1 MSPDP
6 SSPEIGFVGLGA
18 MGLPMA
24 KSLLAAGHSV
34 RGFDLNAAAVA
45 DFAAAGGRAANGAAA
60 AADGAGTLI
69 LMVVNADQA
78 EEVLFA
84 QGAAETLRP
93 GGVVILMAT
102 CAPGR
107 AAAIGQRLKEQ
118 GRDFLD
124 APVSGGVV
132 GAAGGTLTI
141 MAGGPVDI
149 VERARPVLSV
159 LGDKLRHV
167 GPQWGAGSAMKTVNQ
182 LLAGVHI
189 VAAAEALTLAERLGI
204 DPQAA
209 LDILGSAA
217 AGSWML
223 TNRGPRMLQSD
234 PEVTSAID
242 IFVKDLGIVLDAGA
256 AVKTGLP
263 IAAQARQAFLSAS
276 GMGLGRADD
285 SQVIATYRATG
296 PKPA

>member
-1 MSPDP
+1 MA
-6 SSPEIGFVGLGA
+6 EITFVGLGA

-24 KSLLAAGHSV
+24 KGLLSAGHAV
-34 RGFDLNAAAVA
+34 RGFDLNPAALAA
-45 DFAAAGGRAANGAAA
+45 FAEAGGRPANGAAA
-60 AADGAGTLI
+60 AADGASTLI

-78 EEVLFA
+78 DEVLFT
-84 QGAAETLRP
+84 QGAGEALAA
-93 GGVVILMAT
+93 GGLVVLMAT

-107 AAAIGQRLKEQ
+107 AATIGERLKTQ

-141 MAGGPVDI
+141 MAGGPKTVFD
-149 VERARPVLSV
+149 RARPVLEK

-167 GPQWGAGSAMKTVNQ
+167 GTEWGAGSAMKTVNQ

-189 VAAAEALTLAERLGI
+189 VAAAEALVLAERLGI
-204 DPQAA
+204 DPAAA
-209 LDILGSAA
+209 LDILGSSA

-223 TNRGPRMLQSD
+223 NNRGPRMLQD
-234 PEVTSAID
+234 GPEVTSAVD

-263 IAAQARQAFLSAS
+263 IAALARQAFVSAS

-285 SQVIATYRATG
+285 SQVIQTYRATG
-296 PKPA
+296 PKTG